1 MRVLLINPLSQP
13 SYWENDIAA
22 KWPPLGLCYLAAV
35 LEKEGHQV
43 KILERRLLSGVRKR
57 TPEQLAW
64 VDKQMLK
71 ELAEFRP
78 ELVGITATTPLIM
91 DAYATAKA
99 IKGLDS
105 SIKIIIGGP
114 HPTAEPELCLE
125 ECPAVDIVCKGEGEL
140 TMLDL
145 ADKKPLA
152 EIEGIFHRQGKE
164 IKATPA
170 RAVWPNLDEL
180 PYPAY
185 HLLDKDFYFKPT
197 SVLIRGFHLVGTT
210 ILAARGCPFTC
221 KFCQSSQIVRSNKGR
236 FLRFHSP
243 QYVVGNIKYLID
255 NFGVEG
261 ILFAE
266 DIFSIDRDNMIK
278 ICRLL
283 IEEGLN
289 KKIKFAINL
298 RVDTIDQEL
307 LKLFRQ
313 AGCVR
318 AVYGHESGSDR
329 VLGLMNKRTSRA
341 QNLAS
346 VQMTKAAGITCE
358 SSILVGLPGEK
369 KEDFLQTISF
379 LKTAKPDRV
388 IRSKFF
394 PIPGSVFY
402 DELLRQKKITKPK
415 DWNELSDKYTL
426 NDFTFAQMTPLEFRR
441 LYAKMDREATLPIN
455 YCFAIKTNLRRHP
468 LVALRNLLLMIIHRA
483 ILYLPLRVQD
493 VVKKTAFLLRIKSKF
508 VFR

>member
-1 MRVLLINPLSQP
+1 MKILLINPLSQP

-57 TPEQLAW
+57 TPKHLAW
-64 VDKQMLK
+64 VDEQTLR
-71 ELAEFRP
+71 ELAKFKP

-91 DAYATAKA
+91 DAYAVASA
-99 IKGLDS
+99 IKSFDPA
-105 SIKIIIGGP
+105 IKIIIGGP
-114 HPTAEPELCLE
+114 HPTAEPELCLQ
-125 ECPAVDIVCKGEGEL
+125 ECPAIDVVCKGEGEL
-140 TMLDL
+140 TILDL
-145 ADKKPLA
+145 VNGKPWE
-152 EIEGIFHRQGKE
+152 EIEGIFYRQGNE

-170 RAVWPNLDEL
+170 RQVWQNLDEL

-243 QYVVGNIKYLID
+243 EYVIGNIKYLVK

-266 DIFSIDRDNMIK
+266 DIFSVDRENMIK

-283 IEEGLN
+283 IKEGLN

-298 RVDTIDQEL
+298 RVDTVDQDL
-307 LKLFRQ
+307 LNLFRQ

-318 AVYGHESGSDR
+318 AIYGHESGSDR

-341 QNLAS
+341 QNIAS
-346 VQMTKAAGITCE
+346 VKMTKAAGITCE

-379 LKTAKPDRV
+379 LQEAKPDRV

-394 PIPGSVFY
+394 PIPGSAFY
-402 DELLRQKKITKPK
+402 DELLRQEKISKPK
-415 DWNELSDKYTL
+415 DWNKLSDRYTL

-441 LYAKMDREATLPIN
+441 LYVKLDRSATLPIN
-455 YCFAIKTNLRRHP
+455 YYFAIKTNLRRHP
-468 LVALRNLLLMIIHRA
+468 LVALRNLLLMIIHRT
-483 ILYLPLRVQD
+483 ILYLPLGMQD
-493 VVKKTAFLLRIKSKF
+493 LVKKTAFKLRIKSKF
-508 VFR
+508 VFK